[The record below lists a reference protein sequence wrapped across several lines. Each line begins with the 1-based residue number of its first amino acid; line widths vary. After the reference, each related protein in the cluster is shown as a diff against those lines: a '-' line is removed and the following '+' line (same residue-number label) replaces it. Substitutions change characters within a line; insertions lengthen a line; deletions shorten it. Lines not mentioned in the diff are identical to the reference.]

1 VSPVRPHQL
10 QWSGRL
16 PQPLAAW
23 IDAALTLGWD
33 IQFTSRGPSDLQA
46 APHTD
51 IQRGSESAAV
61 ISLDPKTPFYAADLR
76 LAKPPSAQ
84 RLAIHIDHH
93 SQRQAIAG
101 TSLPVLERPE
111 QLRDWLKELNQKPTR
126 SSSSTQPAPGH
137 SSRNVG
143 DSELFWGDHPA
154 MEELRQKI
162 ASVAASRVPVLIV
175 GENGTGKTLLARS
188 LHQQSPRHAAPFV
201 EVACGALTEALLES
215 ELFGHEAGAFTGAL
229 AARKGRFE
237 QADRGTLFLDEI
249 ATASPAMQVKLL
261 RVLQDLQFERVGGGQ
276 THQVDVR
283 MVFATNDDLAL
294 SVRQGR
300 FREDLFYRIHVV
312 PITVPSLWQRRD
324 DIPGMAEFF
333 LQRFAVE
340 HRRQIDGF
348 GEDALDAMTS
358 YRWPG
363 NIRELRNAIERA
375 VLLARSPRI
384 AASDLSLGHVG
395 SALPSVASS
404 LQASPAARIDPSHS
418 LKEALA
424 VPERQLILNAL
435 REHDGNR
442 VATALSLGINRATLY
457 KKMKRLGIPA
467 AEGDGCG

>member
-1 VSPVRPHQL
+1 VSAVRPHQL
-10 QWSGRL
+10 HWSGRL
-16 PQPLAAW
+16 PEPLSAW
-23 IDAALTLGWD
+23 VEAALTAGWD
-33 IQFTSRGPSDLQA
+33 IQFTAPGNSSFRTALGPHIQLGNESASVFCLDAKTRLVPEDLQLA
-46 APHTD
+46 QTRWPLRT
-51 IQRGSESAAV
+51 AV
-61 ISLDPKTPFYAADLR
+61 
-76 LAKPPSAQ
+76 
-84 RLAIHIDHH
+84 HIERP
-93 SQRQAIAG
+93 SQRQAIQG
-101 TSLPVLERPE
+101 LSLPVLERPE
-111 QLRDWLKELNQKPTR
+111 QLSGWLRDLALNPARPASPTH
-126 SSSSTQPAPGH
+126 PAPNQG
-137 SSRNVG
+137 SGRVA
-143 DSELFWGDHPA
+143 DTELFWGDHPA

-162 ASVAASRVPVLIV
+162 TSVAASRVPVLIV

-188 LHQQSPRHAAPFV
+188 LHRQSPRHADPFV

-215 ELFGHEAGAFTGAL
+215 ELFGHEAGAFTGAV

-276 THQVDVR
+276 TRQVDVR

-333 LQRFAVE
+333 LRRFTVE
-340 HRRQIDGF
+340 HQRQIDGF
-348 GEDALDAMTS
+348 LEEAIDAMIS

-375 VLLARSPRI
+375 VLLARRPWI
-384 AASDLSLGHVG
+384 TASDLNLGHIG
-395 SALPSVASS
+395 ASVASP
-404 LQASPAARIDPSHS
+404 LLPPSPPRLDPSHS

-424 VPERQLILNAL
+424 LPERQLILNAL

-467 AEGDGCG
+467 TEGDGCG

>member
-1 VSPVRPHQL
+1 MSTARPHRL

-16 PQPLAAW
+16 PRPLAAW
-23 IDAALTLGWD
+23 VEAALGSGWD
-33 IQFTSRGPSDLQA
+33 IQFTSHVHSCPHSASLAHIQHGSDWA
-46 APHTD
+46 T
-51 IQRGSESAAV
+51 V
-61 ISLDPKTPFYAADLR
+61 ISLDPLALRAREDLQ
-76 LAKPPSAQ
+76 LAQTSWPSRA
-84 RLAIHIDHH
+84 AIHIDHE
-93 SQRQAIAG
+93 SQRRAIAG
-101 TSLPVLERPE
+101 LSLPVLERPE
-111 QLRDWLKELNQKPTR
+111 QLLDWLRQLTRKPAGSPSPTPSEPCQ
-126 SSSSTQPAPGH
+126 SSH
-137 SSRNVG
+137 HVG
-143 DSELFWGDHPA
+143 DNELFWGDHPA
-154 MEELRQKI
+154 MEDLRQKI
-162 ASVAASRVPVLIV
+162 ASVAASRVPILIV

-188 LHQQSPRHAAPFV
+188 LHRQSPRHADPFV

-215 ELFGHEAGAFTGAL
+215 ELFGHEAGAFTGAV

-276 THQVDVR
+276 TRQVDVR
-283 MVFATNDDLAL
+283 MVFATNDDLSL

-333 LQRFAVE
+333 LRRFAVE

-348 GEDALDAMTS
+348 GEDAIDAMTS

-363 NIRELRNAIERA
+363 NIRELRNSIERA
-375 VLLARSPRI
+375 VLLSRRPRI
-384 AASDLSLGHVG
+384 AASDLSLGPIDSTLG
-395 SALPSVASS
+395 PVASHLPAS
-404 LQASPAARIDPSHS
+404 ASPRLDPSHS

-424 VPERQLILNAL
+424 VPERQLILDAL

-467 AEGDGCG
+467 SEGDGCG

>member
-1 VSPVRPHQL
+1 L

-16 PQPLAAW
+16 PESLASW
-23 IDAALTLGWD
+23 VEAALISGWD
-33 IQFTSRGPSDLQA
+33 IQFTSPSHPRHQA
-46 APHTD
+46 AHLAH
-51 IQRGSESAAV
+51 IQHGSESATV
-61 ISLDPKTPFYAADLR
+61 ISLDPKAPIAPADLL
-76 LAKPPSAQ
+76 LAQTMWPKRA
-84 RLAIHIDHH
+84 AIYFDHH

-101 TSLPVLERPE
+101 LSLPVLERPE
-111 QLRDWLKELNQKPTR
+111 QLRDWLKDLSRKPA
-126 SSSSTQPAPGH
+126 SSSSPASHAPHQSYGED
-137 SSRNVG
+137 RDN
-143 DSELFWGDHPA
+143 ELFWGDHPA
-154 MEELRQKI
+154 MEELRRKI

-175 GENGTGKTLLARS
+175 GENGTGKTLMARS
-188 LHQQSPRHAAPFV
+188 LHRQSPRHADPFV

-215 ELFGHEAGAFTGAL
+215 ELFGHEAGAFTGAV

-261 RVLQDLQFERVGGGQ
+261 RVLQDLQFERIGGGQ
-276 THQVDVR
+276 TRQVDVR
-283 MVFATNDDLAL
+283 MIFATNDDLSL
-294 SVRQGR
+294 MVRQGR

-312 PITVPSLWQRRD
+312 PVTVPSLWQRRD

-333 LQRFAVE
+333 LRRFAVE
-340 HRRQIDGF
+340 HGRQFDGF
-348 GEDALDAMTS
+348 TEDAIDAMTS

-375 VLLARSPRI
+375 VLLARRSRI
-384 AASDLSLGHVG
+384 DASDLNLGHFG
-395 SALPSVASS
+395 SIGPTVASPLLPSP
-404 LQASPAARIDPSHS
+404 SPRLDPSHS

-442 VATALSLGINRATLY
+442 VATALALGINRATLY

-467 AEGDGCG
+467 TEGDRCE